1 MSKIKKGLV
10 KLQNKYGKG
19 LSVVVLMV
27 NNDFMCRLSGAGYR
41 KKVFD
46 LQNKFLGCGVSL
58 FLRVG
63 GFLDLKDVRLYSG
76 FLHMGQCL
84 L

>member
-1 MSKIKKGLV
+1 MRCERVKGWNKKRVGLV

-19 LSVVVLMV
+19 LS
-27 NNDFMCRLSGAGYR
+27 GAGYR

-46 LQNKFLGCGVSL
+46 LRNKNLGGGVSL

-63 GFLDLKDVRLYSG
+63 GFLDLKDVILYSG